1 MMALFKTGKK
11 RIDITP
17 VSHFNLNKYLGV
29 WHEIAR
35 MDHRFERGLTD
46 VTAEYTLQDDGTI
59 RVLNSGFKSKTGKR
73 SQIIGHAKT
82 TQTAGLLRVSF
93 FWRFYSDYRVMMLDD
108 DYQWALVG
116 AGNSGKYLWILSRET
131 TLPDDIMNRILDEAK
146 RRRYDT
152 TKLIFLK

>member
-1 MMALFKTGKK
+1 MALFKTNKK
-11 RIDITP
+11 QLDITM
-17 VSHFNLNKYLGV
+17 VEHFDLNRYLGV

-82 TQTAGLLRVSF
+82 TPTTGLLRVSF

-108 DYQWALVG
+108 DYQWALVS

-131 TLPDDIMNRILDEAK
+131 TLPNDIMNRILDEAK
-146 RRRYDT
+146 RRGYDIQ
-152 TKLIFLK
+152 KLIFIQ